1 MNPVSKLLFELQEIS
16 FLIWRVLVG
25 VRRGPRYLSETIEQ
39 MDEIGVG
46 SLVIIILTGFFT
58 GGVLILQA
66 YPTLAFYGA
75 QTQAGKGVATTLVRE
90 LGPVLTALMV
100 S

>member
-25 VRRGPRYLSETIEQ
+25 VRRGPRYLCETIEQ

-46 SLVIIILTGFFT
+46 SLVIIILTRFFYRWSIDSCRHIRRLLST
-58 GGVLILQA
+58 VLKLRPA
-66 YPTLAFYGA
+66 KAWRRRWSA
-75 QTQAGKGVATTLVRE
+75 N
-90 LGPVLTALMV
+90 
-100 S
+100 